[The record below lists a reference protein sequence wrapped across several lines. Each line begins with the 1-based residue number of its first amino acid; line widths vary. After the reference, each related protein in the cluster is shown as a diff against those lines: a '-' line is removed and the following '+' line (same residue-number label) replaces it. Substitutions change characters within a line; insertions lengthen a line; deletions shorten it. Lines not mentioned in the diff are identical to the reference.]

1 MAATIKAMVK
11 EKLWHKGRGMDD
23 DTVKGKVRQY
33 LKEICKLLP
42 NETDEGNEFAK
53 FMFKFQVEG
62 NASDV
67 KVLPCEV
74 ANTIVEKAFN
84 ALLETIL
91 NERDN
96 MSEDDYADY
105 KNIRQKL
112 VEEIKN
118 WR

>member
-1 MAATIKAMVK
+1 MVTTIKEIVA
-11 EKLWHKGRGMDD
+11 EKLRYMGRSFDD
-23 DTVKGKVRQY
+23 DTVKAKVRQL

-42 NETDEGNEFAK
+42 NETDEGNEFAQ
-53 FMFKFQVEG
+53 FMFRFQVDG
-62 NASDV
+62 NASDI

-74 ANTIVEKAFN
+74 ANTIVEQAFN

-96 MSEDDYADY
+96 MLEDDFADY
-105 KNIRQKL
+105 KCIRQKL
-112 VEEIKN
+112 IEEIMK

>member
-1 MAATIKAMVK
+1 MATTIKAMVA
-11 EKLWHKGRGMDD
+11 EKLRLDGRGVDD

-42 NETDEGNEFAK
+42 NETDEGKEFAK
-53 FMFKFQVEG
+53 FMFRFQVNG
-62 NASDV
+62 NASDI

-96 MSEDDYADY
+96 MLEDDFADY
-105 KNIRQKL
+105 KRIRQKL
-112 VEEIKN
+112 IEEIMK